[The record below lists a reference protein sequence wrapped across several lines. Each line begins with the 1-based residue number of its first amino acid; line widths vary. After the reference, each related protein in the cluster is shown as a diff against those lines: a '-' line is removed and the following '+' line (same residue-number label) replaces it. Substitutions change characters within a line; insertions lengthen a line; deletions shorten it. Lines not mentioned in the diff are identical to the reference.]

1 METRSQSFDI
11 DALHKVQYDILK
23 EFDRVCKKY
32 NLTYFLAYGTLLGAV
47 RHNGFI
53 PWDDDIDT
61 IMPYADYLKL
71 MKIPQTEWK
80 SPYFLQNSS
89 TDKEWKICFSKL
101 RNSETTLITVNTA
114 NMDVN
119 QGVDIDIYP
128 LFHLPDDKK
137 KIKRQLFNTKL
148 YMLLQVDD
156 APRNHGKFYYY
167 LGKTILR
174 LMPSTLKTSVKNN
187 FLKKISKYENSN
199 SKHCYV
205 VNGNLEVM
213 NQSLETQWFWKSVDH
228 AFEDGMFPIPIG
240 AREWL
245 RTRYG
250 DKYMDIPP
258 KDIQGIKLDMFV
270 KVDLNNSYTKYKGK
284 YYCNSDQKKK
294 KVENNRWVNYS

>member
-1 METRSQSFDI
+1 MEIDKLPFDI

-32 NLTYFLAYGTLLGAV
+32 DITYFLAYGTLLGAI

-61 IMPYADYLKL
+61 IMPYSDYLKL
-71 MKIPQTEWK
+71 MEVPKTEWK
-80 SPYFLQNSS
+80 SPYFLQNSN

-101 RNSETTLITVNTA
+101 RNSETTLITVNTS

-128 LFHLPDDKK
+128 FFRLADDKK
-137 KIKRQLFNTKL
+137 MRYIQLLNTKL
-148 YMLLQVDD
+148 YMLLQVND

-167 LGKTILR
+167 LGKLILK
-174 LMPSTLKTSVKNN
+174 LMPHSLKENISKRLLNY
-187 FLKKISKYENSN
+187 ISKYENN
-199 SKHCYV
+199 NTRCCYV
-205 VNGNLEVM
+205 VNGNLEIM
-213 NQSLETQWFWKSVDH
+213 NQSLERHWFFQKVYH
-228 AFEDGMFPIPIG
+228 LFEKDMFPVPIG
-240 AREWL
+240 AKEWL

-250 DKYMDIPP
+250 ERFMDIPP
-258 KDIQGIKLDMFV
+258 KELQGIKLDMFV
-270 KVDLNNSYTKYKGK
+270 KVDLNNSYKKYKGT
-284 YYCNSDQKKK
+284 YYCNSNQKKK